1 MSDPE
6 RWLEDASVPPERKRV
21 LGAGRA
27 PSTLDAATRTRVG
40 RRVAKWTLL
49 PVSALTWLSVKS
61 AAALG
66 VAAGVA
72 TAGVVA
78 VVERQI
84 TLSASRAPEAATHT
98 PSTRGSGAARVF
110 GPTALEAAP
119 LEAPTVDVSAPPASA
134 PAANPTTGNP
144 TTLRSTPAPASS
156 PPAGLAEE
164 SRFLEGARRVLQS
177 DPKQA
182 LRLAREHAVRF
193 PRGQLVAERRLLELE
208 ASYRSGEIAAAR
220 ALADRLSA
228 EDPDGLYAERIAR
241 LRRALDVP

>member
-6 RWLEDASVPPERKRV
+6 RWLDDASVSPERKRV

-27 PSTLDAATRTRVG
+27 PSALDAATRTRVG
-40 RRVAKWTLL
+40 RRVAKWSLV

-84 TLSASRAPEAATHT
+84 TPAVSPAPKAATHT
-98 PSTRGSGAARVF
+98 PSDNDSGAARV
-110 GPTALEAAP
+110 GVPAALEAAQP
-119 LEAPTVDVSAPPASA
+119 EIAAASVPVPPPSVPAAPPLTPRA
-134 PAANPTTGNP
+134 
-144 TTLRSTPAPASS
+144 TPAPDAA
-156 PPAGLAEE
+156 PGAGLAEE
-164 SRFLEGARRVLQS
+164 SRWLERTRSVLQR

-208 ASYRSGEIAAAR
+208 SLYRSGEIAAAR

-228 EDPDGLYAERIAR
+228 EDPDGLYAPRIAR